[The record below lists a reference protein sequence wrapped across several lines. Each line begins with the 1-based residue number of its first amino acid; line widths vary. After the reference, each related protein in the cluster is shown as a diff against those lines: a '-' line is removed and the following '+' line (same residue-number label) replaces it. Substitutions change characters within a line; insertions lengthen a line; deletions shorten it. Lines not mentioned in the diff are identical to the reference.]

1 MWTLYDFLPSGNGY
15 KVRLTLRELGR
26 PFVYRQL
33 DILQGETQLPWFLA
47 KNPLG
52 QIPVLELEDGTCLCE
67 SSAILWHIAEGTH
80 LLPSD
85 RLARTR
91 VLQWLCFEQ
100 QNVDNVISR
109 ARFRRLYPDA
119 VPTRPEEFEPWLK
132 QGARAL
138 RVLEQHLRTR
148 TFWSKSA
155 SRSPTLDFLRT
166 SIAPLRAAS
175 ISSHFPR
182 FAPGSRASLPG
193 PDTSES
199 RTCRAERAPRATLLK
214 LDACRVDFGHSW

>member
-15 KVRLTLRELGR
+15 KVRLTLRELGL
-26 PFVYRQL
+26 PFIHRQL
-33 DILQGETQLPWFLA
+33 DILHGETQLPWFLA

-67 SSAILWHIAEGTH
+67 SSAILWHIADGTH

-100 QNVDNVISR
+100 QNVDNVIAR

-119 VPTRPEEFEPWLK
+119 VPTRPEEFEPWMK
-132 QGARAL
+132 QGTRAL
-138 RVLEQHLRTR
+138 RVLEQHLDAY
-148 TFWSKSA
+148 TFLVEE
-155 SRSPTLDFLRT
+155 RF
-166 SIAPLRAAS
+166 SIADIGLFAYIHCAAEGGFDLEPFPAVRAWLARVSARPAHLR
-175 ISSHFPR
+175 ITDV
-182 FAPGSRASLPG
+182 PG
-193 PDTSES
+193 
-199 RTCRAERAPRATLLK
+199 
-214 LDACRVDFGHSW
+214 